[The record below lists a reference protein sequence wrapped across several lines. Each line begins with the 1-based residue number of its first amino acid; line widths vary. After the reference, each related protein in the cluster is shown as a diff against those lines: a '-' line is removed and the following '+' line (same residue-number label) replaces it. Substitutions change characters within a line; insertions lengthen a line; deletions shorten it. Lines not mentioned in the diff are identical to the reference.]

1 MKHILHVDSSPRGD
15 RSISR
20 NLTKGFITAWKE
32 MFPGDTVTYRNLGH
46 YPVPLIDES
55 WIAASFTPT
64 EQINLQVATV
74 LALSDELIDELL
86 AADLWVFGIPMYN
99 YSVPANFKAYIDQIV
114 RVRRTFIVNER
125 GEYQGLV
132 HNKKV
137 IVITARGGVFSPGT
151 PNAAFD
157 FQEPFVRAIFNLIG
171 VTDITFIH
179 AENLAGG
186 AEARQQSL
194 SDARAAI
201 QQFIAA
207 CRGSGQ

>member
-1 MKHILHVDSSPRGD
+1 MKRILHVDSSPRSD

-20 NLTKGFITAWKE
+20 SLTEGFIAAWKE
-32 MFPGDTVTYRNLGH
+32 MFPSDTVTYRNLGH
-46 YPVPLIDES
+46 YSVPLIDES
-55 WIAASFTPT
+55 WITASFTPP
-64 EQINLQVATV
+64 EQITSRLATV

-86 AADLWVFGIPMYN
+86 AAEIWVFGIPMYN

-125 GEYQGLV
+125 GEYEGLV

-151 PNAAFD
+151 PNAELD
-157 FQEPFVRAIFNLIG
+157 FQEHFMRAIFNLIG

-207 CRGSGQ
+207 CGGSGQ

>member
-99 YSVPANFKAYIDQIV
+99 YSIPANFKAYIDQIV

-151 PNAAFD
+151 PDAEFD
-157 FQEPFVRAIFNLIG
+157 FQEPFLRAIFNLIG

>member
-1 MKHILHVDSSPRGD
+1 MKRILHVDSSPRVD

-20 NLTKGFITAWKE
+20 TLTKGFIAAWKE

-55 WIAASFTPT
+55 WIAASFTPP
-64 EQINLQVATV
+64 EQITSHLAT
-74 LALSDELIDELL
+74 ALSISDELIDELL
-86 AADLWVFGIPMYN
+86 AAELWVFGIPMYN
-99 YSVPANFKAYIDQIV
+99 YSVPANLKAYLDQIV
-114 RVRRTFIVNER
+114 RVRRSFIVNER
-125 GEYQGLV
+125 GEYEGLV

-137 IVITARGGVFSPGT
+137 IVITARGGVFSRGT
-151 PNAAFD
+151 PDAEFD
-157 FQEPFVRAIFNLIG
+157 FQEPFLRAIFNLIG

-194 SDARAAI
+194 SAARAAI
-201 QQFIAA
+201 QKFIAA
-207 CRGSGQ
+207 CGGSGQ

>member
-1 MKHILHVDSSPRGD
+1 
-15 RSISR
+15 
-20 NLTKGFITAWKE
+20 
-32 MFPGDTVTYRNLGH
+32 
-46 YPVPLIDES
+46 
-55 WIAASFTPT
+55 
-64 EQINLQVATV
+64 
-74 LALSDELIDELL
+74 
-86 AADLWVFGIPMYN
+86 
-99 YSVPANFKAYIDQIV
+99 
-114 RVRRTFIVNER
+114 VNER
-125 GEYQGLV
+125 GEYEGLV

-151 PNAAFD
+151 PDAEFD
-157 FQEPFVRAIFNLIG
+157 FQEPFLRAIFNLIG